1 MIFTAE
7 AGGLTPDRKEIRK
20 PSKRLADRRCGFNFP
35 NF

>member
-20 PSKRLADRRCGFNFP
+20 SSKGLTDRRYGFNFP